1 MDGLTAMGG
10 GGGGVG
16 EMLVGHA
23 ACYDGMG
30 EPRLVSVQGLVVMM
44 AFLAVLASEKY
55 SSRRTATWRRKQQQQ
70 QQQLQGND
78 DEYALQCTLPRPAGS
93 VSGAA

>member
-1 MDGLTAMGG
+1 MDGLTAMGGG

-23 ACYDGMG
+23 ARYDGMG

-44 AFLAVLASEKY
+44 AFLAVVASDKY
-55 SSRRTATWRRKQQQQ
+55 GFRRTATWRRSAQQQQ
-70 QQQLQGND
+70 QQQRND
-78 DEYALQCTLPRPAGS
+78 DEYALQYTLPRPAGS